1 MFFLLYGFYW
11 FCCRER
17 GEGEEGKE
25 GEEEWEEGYF
35 FWEGSIIN
43 VFFGLRIFLLDRE
56 SEKESSGCF
65 LGVGRIILI
74 FKLNRKCIF
83 LG

>member
-1 MFFLLYGFYW
+1 LHGFHW

-35 FWEGSIIN
+35 SWEGSITN
-43 VFFGLRIFLLDRE
+43 VLLGLRIFLLDRE
-56 SEKESSGCF
+56 SEKESSGCSP
-65 LGVGRIILI
+65 GAGRTILT
-74 FKLNRKCIF
+74 FKPNRKCIL